1 MGQPLKAWIGIFAS
15 LFLFTACGGDDL
27 FTGDGSGLGG
37 GDSELSSLVLL
48 AGAPT
53 LSSDASGVAA
63 GITLT
68 AIAKDSN
75 NNVVPGEIVVF
86 STADS
91 AEINVTN
98 PAVTDANGR
107 ATAVLTTGGDQTNRS
122 ITVTAESG
130 DLTATVSVDV
140 VGTQIDISGPS
151 GTQLGVPTEYVIAL
165 SDAAGNGIA
174 GRTVDISTQANN
186 TLSATTLETDEFG
199 QVVVEF
205 TGVDEASSLSASALG
220 LTSTIQIAVS
230 PDDFTIGVR
239 PLGKTEFVQAGSS
252 EFPELIVGQDYEIV
266 ANWERADGP
275 VNEGTVGFSA
285 TRGVIVQP
293 AEDAVSGG
301 EASVVFS
308 STEAGPSI
316 ITAFSDDL
324 SRPSARTTVEFVA
337 TDPSRISVQ
346 ATPTNVPRNQSSEIV
361 AIVRDAANNLVKNV
375 TVDFLLSD
383 QTTGTLSAPTAV
395 TNSQGLARV
404 TYTASS
410 QASATEG
417 VIVTA
422 QVRGVANVD
431 DQVEL
436 TVGGAAAGI
445 ALGTGSEILDKDEST
460 YQLPF
465 TIVVTDSAGNPA
477 PDAEVSLTLFSPRY
491 YKGTFVERI
500 ACDSEDVNR
509 NDILDQGEDFN
520 TSGRL
525 EPGRRASIPAT
536 VALDESGSGQVLV
549 TYAKT
554 EGFFVEVEITAT
566 ARVSGTEATE
576 KRRFMLTVAEDDVDN
591 LPGVSPFGTVLDCQ
605 SPD

>member
-1 MGQPLKAWIGIFAS
+1 MGQPLKAWIGIVAS
-15 LFLFTACGGDDL
+15 LFLFTACGGDDV
-27 FTGDGSGLGG
+27 FTGDGVGGG
-37 GDSELSSLVLL
+37 GDSTLSSLVLL

-63 GITLT
+63 GISLT
-68 AIAKDSN
+68 AIAKDAN
-75 NNVVPGEIVVF
+75 NNVVPGEVVVF

-91 AEINVTN
+91 AEINVNN

-107 ATAVLTTGGDQTNRS
+107 ASAVLTTGGDQTNRT
-122 ITVTAESG
+122 ITVKATSG
-130 DLTATVSVDV
+130 SLSATVSVDV

-151 GTQLGVPTEYVIAL
+151 GTQLGIPTEYVIAL

-174 GRTVDISTQANN
+174 GRTVEVTTEADN
-186 TLSATTLETDEFG
+186 TLSATSLETDEFG
-199 QVVVEF
+199 QVVVQF
-205 TGVDEASSLSASALG
+205 TGVAEQSSLSASALG
-220 LTSTIQIAVS
+220 LTSTISIAVS

-239 PLGKTEFVQAGSS
+239 QLGESEFISAGTS
-252 EFPELIVGQDYEIV
+252 EFPELVVGQSYEIV
-266 ANWERADGP
+266 ALWQRADGP
-275 VNEGTVGFSA
+275 VNQGTVGFSA
-285 TRGVIVQP
+285 TRGIIAQP
-293 AEDAVSGG
+293 AEDDVVGG
-301 EASVVFS
+301 EAAVVFS

-324 SRPSARTTVEFVA
+324 SRPSARTTIEFVA
-337 TDPSRISVQ
+337 TNPSRISVQ

-417 VIVTA
+417 VVITA

-477 PDAEVSLTLFSPRY
+477 PDAEVSLTLFAPRY
-491 YKGTFVERI
+491 FKGTFTDRI

-525 EPGRRASIPAT
+525 EPGRRASIPST
-536 VALDESGSGQVLV
+536 VALDESGSGQVFV

-576 KRRFMLTVAEDDVDN
+576 KRRFLLTIAQDDADN
-591 LPGVSPFGTVLDCQ
+591 LPGISPFGTVLDCQ